1 MVIMEQR
8 RQVMSDKKEDKR
20 TYYAN
25 DVCNMFDVTKKTLFK
40 WESEKKIS
48 QVKRD
53 WRQWRIYTEDN
64 IDEIR
69 KVIKEKSTRYK

>member
-1 MVIMEQR
+1 MAAKNE
-8 RQVMSDKKEDKR
+8 KKK

-40 WESEKKIS
+40 WESERKIS
-48 QVKRD
+48 EVERD
-53 WRQWRIYTEDN
+53 WRQWRLYSDEN

-69 KVIKEKSTRYK
+69 KVINEKSTKYNK

>member
-1 MVIMEQR
+1 
-8 RQVMSDKKEDKR
+8 MSAKKEEKK

-48 QVKRD
+48 KVKRD
-53 WRQWRIYTEDN
+53 WRQWRLYSDDN
-64 IDEIR
+64 LDEIK
-69 KVIKEKSTRYK
+69 KVIKEKSTKYKK